1 MRLDAF
7 TRMMTG
13 QANPGSSAVMLATD
27 PLRHR
32 RVINLMR
39 AQGVGVHLS
48 RSVQV
53 LSHYMDEDVQFLFV
67 DHESLGGILRV
78 LEPLF
83 ALRAAFP
90 AVVVCLMTDDPRGAD
105 YGAERRA
112 LCDATLFTDA
122 PMCEL
127 EYALSCAIKNNRK
140 WQARQ
145 LEFAPMERR

>member
-1 MRLDAF
+1 
-7 TRMMTG
+7 
-13 QANPGSSAVMLATD
+13 MLAAE

-32 RVINLMR
+32 RVIDLMR
-39 AQGVGVHLS
+39 AQGVSVHLS

-53 LSHYMDEDVQFLFV
+53 LPHHLNDDVQFLFV

-83 ALRAAFP
+83 ALRESFP
-90 AVVVCLMTDDPRGAD
+90 AIVVCLLTDDSRGED
-105 YGAERRA
+105 YGPERRA
-112 LCDATLFTDA
+112 LCDATLFSGA

-127 EYALSCAIKNNRK
+127 EYALDCAVRNNRK

-145 LEFAPMERR
+145 LEFAPLERR